1 MKPSF
6 AGALGALSL
15 SLLAAS
21 TPLAAQAG
29 VVDAGTFRIFVDGR
43 QAGTEEFSI
52 RQTGAGTAAE
62 LLATGRVSVQ
72 LPSGTLDLAPRL
84 RATGIQAD
92 PVSYQVDVGG
102 SSPQRIVGSVA
113 SGRFS
118 AKIVTGAGEQLREY
132 VVSSGALVL
141 DDGVAHQ
148 YYFLAQRGAGR
159 VPVIIPRENRQAVA
173 TLTRRGEEQTDVGG
187 QRVRAYHLVVQ
198 VAGGPE
204 RHVWVDALNRVLK
217 VEIPERSYVAV
228 RSEVPR

>member
-1 MKPSF
+1 MKPKLS
-6 AGALGALSL
+6 GALRALPFLSL
-15 SLLAAS
+15 CLAA
-21 TPLAAQAG
+21 PLAAQTG
-29 VVDAGTFRIFVDGR
+29 VVDAGTFRVSVDGR
-43 QAGTEEFSI
+43 PAGTEEFSI
-52 RQTGAGTAAE
+52 RQTGSGTAAE
-62 LLATGRVSVQ
+62 LTATGHVSVQ
-72 LPSGTLDLAPRL
+72 LPSGTLDLTPRL
-84 RATGIQAD
+84 RATGLQAD

-132 VVSSGALVL
+132 VVSNGALVL
-141 DDGVAHQ
+141 DDGIAHQ

-173 TLTRRGEEQTDVGG
+173 TVTRRGEEQTEVAG
-187 QRVRAYHLVVQ
+187 QQVRAYHLVVQ

-217 VEIPERSYVAV
+217 VEIPERAYMAV
-228 RSEVPR
+228 RAEVPR